1 MRSRL
6 VIMYLGADE
15 TAGEQVRQPRGQ
27 MQGSNWGQTGVR
39 GHHITLFHDEGRQ
52 EALGCT
58 MGSQKGPIRRSL
70 PMALAQVPG
79 SEAALQMPS
88 RQGHLGRLHG
98 FPYVWPRGQSA

>member
-1 MRSRL
+1 MSKSGS
-6 VIMYLGADE
+6 LGD
-15 TAGEQVRQPRGQ
+15 AGVKL
-27 MQGSNWGQTGVR
+27 GVR

-52 EALGCT
+52 GGLGCT

-88 RQGHLGRLHG
+88 GQGHLGRLRG
-98 FPYVWPRGQSA
+98 FLYVWPRGQSA